1 MSKALFDAI
10 RTIKGSPLTQADVD
24 IVNAALGQKPPT
36 LAEHIKVSQEGI
48 NLIHSFES
56 LMLKAYKDPGSS
68 NGLPITIG
76 WGSTS
81 DEDGLPIKLGDV
93 WTKERADRVFARDLA
108 KFAKGV
114 ADALRGA
121 PTKQS
126 QFDAM
131 VSLAYNIGLDAFR
144 KSTLLKRHLAG
155 DYAGAKAQFG
165 AWVYN
170 DGKKLNGLVRRRKAE
185 ADLYGAS

>member
-24 IVNAALGQKPPT
+24 LVNAALGHKPPT
-36 LAEHIKVSQEGI
+36 LAEHIKPSQAAIDLMHEYEGF
-48 NLIHSFES
+48 S
-56 LMLKAYKDPGSS
+56 LKAYPDPGSRD
-68 NGLPITIG
+68 GKPVTIG
-76 WGSTS
+76 YGSTR
-81 DEDGLPIKLGDV
+81 DENGNPIKLGDV
-93 WTKERADRVFARDLA
+93 WTKERADAVFARDLNE
-108 KFAKGV
+108 FAKGV

-144 KSTLLKRHLAG
+144 KSTLLKRHLVG

-185 ADLYGAS
+185 ADLYAKP